1 MLENYPIQG
10 KLEAIKLEQHLP
22 PQHLI
27 PKNHAA
33 VQHIFLK
40 KKERECRCNSIIGN
54 LTSRTIQGP
63 N

>member
-40 KKERECRCNSIIGN
+40 KKKGN
-54 LTSRTIQGP
+54 ADATPSLET
-63 N
+63 